1 MANIVYG
8 NELAV
13 QIKAD
18 IKKRID
24 QMKQQQRRLPKLSV
38 IIAGED
44 PYALSYI
51 KSKEKACEEVGILN
65 GLITLPQ
72 DVEEAALIDAIKQLN
87 ADDSVD
93 GILVQLPLPKQIHE
107 EKVLACIDPSKDV
120 DGFQP
125 VNLGKLLLQQKSF
138 QPCTAKSV
146 MRFLKEI
153 GMEDLSGKHAVVI
166 GSS

>member
-44 PYALSYI
+44 PSALSYI

-72 DVEEAALIDAIKQLN
+72 DVEEAALIDAIKQ
-87 ADDSVD
+87 
-93 GILVQLPLPKQIHE
+93 
-107 EKVLACIDPSKDV
+107 
-120 DGFQP
+120 
-125 VNLGKLLLQQKSF
+125 
-138 QPCTAKSV
+138 
-146 MRFLKEI
+146 
-153 GMEDLSGKHAVVI
+153 
-166 GSS
+166 